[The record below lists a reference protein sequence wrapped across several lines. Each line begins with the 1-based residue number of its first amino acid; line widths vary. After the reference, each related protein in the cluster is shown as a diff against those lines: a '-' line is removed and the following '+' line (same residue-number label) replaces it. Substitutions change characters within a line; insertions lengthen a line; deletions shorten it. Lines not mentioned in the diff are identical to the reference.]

1 MSKKVN
7 LRVLFTMMI
16 VALLSFNIVS
26 CSSDDDE
33 KLDDGSSNT
42 TDVAVT
48 SNVSKLGVTYA
59 HIDGYVNL
67 NLITSSYTS
76 QQVGIELAMT
86 EDFVNAK
93 QTKSNELEGHK
104 LTVVIDTLSAQTK
117 YYYRTFVKVNDL
129 NYYGEKRSF
138 TTKDFT
144 NITSTGD
151 ASDLTFTSA
160 KIKCKGDARTITFLS
175 V

>member
-1 MSKKVN
+1 MLTTTNKKRGLTELKTMIMSKKVN

-59 HIDGYVNL
+59 HMMVMSIS
-67 NLITSSYTS
+67 I
-76 QQVGIELAMT
+76 
-86 EDFVNAK
+86 
-93 QTKSNELEGHK
+93 
-104 LTVVIDTLSAQTK
+104 
-117 YYYRTFVKVNDL
+117 
-129 NYYGEKRSF
+129 
-138 TTKDFT
+138 
-144 NITSTGD
+144 
-151 ASDLTFTSA
+151 
-160 KIKCKGDARTITFLS
+160 
-175 V
+175 

>member
-7 LRVLFTMMI
+7 LRVLFTMMM

-93 QTKSNELEGHK
+93 QAIERVFAGITTCGAGYLAIIH
-104 LTVVIDTLSAQTK
+104 A
-117 YYYRTFVKVNDL
+117 
-129 NYYGEKRSF
+129 F
-138 TTKDFT
+138 TGFCFACIGG
-144 NITSTGD
+144 N
-151 ASDLTFTSA
+151 AYAFRFRL
-160 KIKCKGDARTITFLS
+160 
-175 V
+175 